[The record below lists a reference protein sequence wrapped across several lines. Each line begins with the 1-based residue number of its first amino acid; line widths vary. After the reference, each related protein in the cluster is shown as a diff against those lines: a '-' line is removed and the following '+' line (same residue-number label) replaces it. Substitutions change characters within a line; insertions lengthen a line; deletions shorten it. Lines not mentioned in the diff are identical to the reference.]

1 MSTLEINRQP
11 FLFGI
16 LTILLLPLNQ
26 YNNKLCFYFVFTV
39 LKLQEQLKK
48 SEAKQKELTSQT
60 DGRVDK
66 TLIKNL
72 IIGLVSTNNN
82 LNKDQYQILKI
93 IATVLDFNQQEHD
106 KVNLNKGQQNAV
118 LQNSAVA
125 ATGQSLSEAFV
136 RFLENESKPK
146 VIPKLLNATKNNETN
161 SNGSTPRQSS
171 PIVLNEVMLPTFSDF
186 GQSRNSSS
194 ILKDVLK
201 DSS

>member
-1 MSTLEINRQP
+1 MS
-11 FLFGI
+11 
-16 LTILLLPLNQ
+16 
-26 YNNKLCFYFVFTV
+26 
-39 LKLQEQLKK
+39 KLQEQLNK
-48 SEAKQKELTSQT
+48 SEAKYKEITSQA

-66 TLIKNL
+66 NLIKNL
-72 IIGLVSTNNN
+72 IIGFISSNNN

-106 KVNLNKGQQNAV
+106 KVNLNKSHQNSWLSSILHPQNQVDGQQ
-118 LQNSAVA
+118 
-125 ATGQSLSEAFV
+125 TGQSLSEAFV

-146 VIPKLLNATKNNETN
+146 VIPNLLDSTKKETT
-161 SNGSTPRQSS
+161 SSHGSTPRQS
-171 PIVLNEVMLPTFSDF
+171 PIVLNEVVLPTFSDF